1 MNKKYLIFQV
11 LGLAIF
17 CFMAVASSSS
27 QGSHSSSGTDWGA
40 VSRAALIGAGAGHEG
55 YDYLGYASSEAKAKE
70 LAASKGYSRYI
81 WDTNSG
87 NVYAK

>member
-11 LGLAIF
+11 LGLVVF
-17 CFMAVASSSS
+17 CLMAAASSSS
-27 QGSHSSSGTDWGA
+27 QHSAGSGTDWGS